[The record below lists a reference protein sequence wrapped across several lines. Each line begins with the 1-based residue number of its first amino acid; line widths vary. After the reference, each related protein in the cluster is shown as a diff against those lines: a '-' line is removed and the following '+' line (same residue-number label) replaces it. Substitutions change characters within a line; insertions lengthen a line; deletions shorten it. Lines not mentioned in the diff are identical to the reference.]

1 MKETRLLRN
10 VPVWDRKLKQ
20 KVEVDVDVEIDIYW
34 IAHELADK
42 AYNNKPVNNNRK
54 SRALRGLVEVRVR
67 GTKATPIREKVLA

>member
-34 IAHELADK
+34 IAHELAGK
-42 AYNNKPVNNNRK
+42 AYNNKNNRK

-67 GTKATPIREKVLA
+67 GAKATPIHEKVLA